1 MIRRIVEAP
10 TRRPSSSSS
19 PWILTFPRRGCQP
32 RLALV
37 TTGYASR
44 LAAGSGLLKRPELLW
59 PVAMLVFSCVMIVV
73 VADAAFDGLGEAER
87 PSALGMRDRTPR
99 L

>member
-1 MIRRIVEAP
+1 MKVNSGWRFVH
-10 TRRPSSSSS
+10 
-19 PWILTFPRRGCQP
+19 WILAAYFAGVALMSLGLRQAV
-32 RLALV
+32 LAF
-37 TTGYASR
+37 
-44 LAAGSGLLKRPELLW
+44 LW